1 MSGGPRN
8 RKAFA
13 AGQRHREAI
22 RQILLE
28 HSRAHPLGRAL
39 TGKEIA
45 ARLRAHGI
53 SLAPST
59 VAWHVNRIR
68 LTADIEALDAE
79 LKGCNPS
86 NSSSDSA
93 VAS

>member
-1 MSGGPRN
+1 MAARN
-8 RKAFA
+8 KAA
-13 AGQRHREAI
+13 AARGARTRELI
-22 RQILLE
+22 RQLLLE

-59 VAWHVNRIR
+59 VAWHVQQIR
-68 LTADIEALDAE
+68 LAADLAALEGE
-79 LKGCNPS
+79 LGCKGS

>member
-1 MSGGPRN
+1 MSTGPRN

-13 AGQRHREAI
+13 AGQRHRELI
-22 RQILLE
+22 RQILIQHAE
-28 HSRAHPLGRAL
+28 RSPLGRAL

-79 LKGCNPS
+79 LRWNPS
-86 NSSSDSA
+86 NLSDTTPTL
-93 VAS
+93 